1 MKEELWAWWEFSWE
15 TLPLPVAALFIQEIT
30 LSNTVA
36 EKGVGGSGKRNSQTS
51 SQVSQPG
58 NPHQRVVFCVCGG
71 GGRPQI
77 RPPAGC
83 LPGPCRLGRARPTGP
98 KSSSEGRLLLL
109 PLSNKCLA
117 EGVAD
122 CWVFL

>member
-30 LSNTVA
+30 LSNRVA

-58 NPHQRVVFCVCGG
+58 NPDCRVVSCVCVGG
-71 GGRPQI
+71 SPTD
-77 RPPAGC
+77 PPPCG
-83 LPGPCRLGRARPTGP
+83 LPPRALPTGACAP
-98 KSSSEGRLLLL
+98 RRPEVK
-109 PLSNKCLA
+109 
-117 EGVAD
+117 
-122 CWVFL
+122 F